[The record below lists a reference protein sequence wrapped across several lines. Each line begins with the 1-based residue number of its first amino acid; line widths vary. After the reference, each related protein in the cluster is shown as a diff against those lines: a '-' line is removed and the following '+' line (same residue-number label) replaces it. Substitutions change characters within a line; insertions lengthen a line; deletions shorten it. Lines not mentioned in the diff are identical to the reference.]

1 MATFNKLLRK
11 FIYTEFYFTGN
22 ELLKK
27 ETLNFLNQ
35 VWKSR
40 CYFTGKRIRQR
51 NLNYF
56 YMAIR
61 GFNTCNLIFLI

>member
-11 FIYTEFYFTGN
+11 FIYAKFYFTGN

-40 CYFTGKRIRQR
+40 CSFTGKRMRQR

-56 YMAIR
+56 YPSIH
-61 GFNTCNLIFLI
+61 GFNTCNLVFLV